1 MRCCPI
7 PVRAFRVQRPT
18 AMSYA
23 RWMRSRVRQVMN
35 DLLRRVGA
43 LKRGADNASREDK
56 PAEREKHVH
65 VALDGKTRQ
74 STLGHTASDQQKMHQ
89 VALYETQTGVLLK
102 EQVTGEKQNE
112 LSIVSQFLTPL
123 LVKGRIISADALH
136 TQCAFC
142 WQVRRWEGDYV
153 LIVKGNQP
161 TLHDD
166 LELFFREPPADC
178 RDWRTARTVD
188 KGHGRLEIRELVA
201 SSELN
206 DFLAGQWAGVA
217 QVFRLTRTVIEDGKT
232 HTEVVY
238 GITSLSPK
246 LASPERLLQLVRA
259 HWAIEN
265 RLHWRRD
272 VTLREDHSQVRSAG
286 KPQALAALNNI
297 VLALMDW
304 LRVGNMPDQM
314 RTFAAFPQLALDLLL

>member
-1 MRCCPI
+1 
-7 PVRAFRVQRPT
+7 
-18 AMSYA
+18 
-23 RWMRSRVRQVMN
+23 MRSRVRQVMN

-43 LKRGADNASREDK
+43 MKRCADNASREDK

-112 LSIVSQFLTPL
+112 LSIVAQFLTPL
-123 LVKGRIISADALH
+123 LVQGRIISADALH

-161 TLHDD
+161 SLHDD

-178 RDWRTARTVD
+178 RDWRSARTVD
-188 KGHGRLEIRELVA
+188 KGHGRLEIRELVV
-201 SSELN
+201 STELN

-217 QVFRLTRTVIEDGKT
+217 QVFRLTRTVKEDGQT
-232 HTEVVY
+232 RTEVVY

-272 VTLREDHSQVRSAG
+272 VTLREDHSQVRKGDA
-286 KPQALAALNNI
+286 PR
-297 VLALMDW
+297 VLALLNSFLLAVLDF
-304 LRVGNMPDQM
+304 LGVSNVPKQM
-314 RTFAAFPQLALDLLL
+314 RIFDAQPLSAVRLLLGSLLTFK